1 MSNDVQ
7 ESDRLKKSLL
17 KDRELVFNQ
26 ELAAENAASDSAAA
40 SGMRRRVRDYLED
53 LKEQKDRV

>member
-1 MSNDVQ
+1 MTNDLQ
-7 ESDRLKKSLL
+7 ESERLKKSLL

-26 ELAAENAASDSAAA
+26 ELAAENSASDSAAA

-53 LKEQKDRV
+53 LKE